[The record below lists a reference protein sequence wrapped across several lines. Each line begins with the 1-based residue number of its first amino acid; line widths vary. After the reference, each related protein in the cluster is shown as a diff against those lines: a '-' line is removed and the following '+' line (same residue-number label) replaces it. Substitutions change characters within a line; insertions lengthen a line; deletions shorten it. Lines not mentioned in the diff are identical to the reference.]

1 MPMKEIA
8 QILLFDRSG
17 RLLIYL
23 RDDKP
28 EIPFA
33 NCWDFFGGHVEPGET
48 PEQALVREL
57 REELAVE
64 LTSFQLFRHYQCLT
78 GDAYPN
84 VKHIYYGQ
92 LDRLA
97 ADLVLYE
104 GQRLAAIDRDERFG
118 LMFANVL
125 GEILE
130 NFIDS
135 GLWPASVDNSS
146 SDIRSK

>member
-1 MPMKEIA
+1 MKEIA

-17 RLLIYL
+17 RLVIYL

-48 PEQALVREL
+48 PEQALAREL
-57 REELAVE
+57 SEELGVE
-64 LTSFQLFRHYQCLT
+64 LTNFQLYRRYQCFT

-92 LDRLA
+92 VDRLA

-104 GQRLAAIDRDERFG
+104 GQRLAAILRDERFG
-118 LMFANVL
+118 LKFANIL
-125 GEILE
+125 GVILE
-130 NFIDS
+130 NFIHS
-135 GLWPASVDNSS
+135 GLWPVSVDNSS
-146 SDIRSK
+146 SDIGAK

>member
-1 MPMKEIA
+1 
-8 QILLFDRSG
+8 
-17 RLLIYL
+17 
-23 RDDKP
+23 
-28 EIPFA
+28 
-33 NCWDFFGGHVEPGET
+33 
-48 PEQALVREL
+48 
-57 REELAVE
+57 
-64 LTSFQLFRHYQCLT
+64 LT

>member
-1 MPMKEIA
+1 MKEIA
-8 QILLFDRSG
+8 QILLFDRAG

-57 REELAVE
+57 SEELGVE
-64 LTSFQLFRHYQCLT
+64 LTSFQRFRRYECFT

-92 LDRLA
+92 IDRLA

-104 GQRLAAIDRDERFG
+104 GQRLAAILRSERFNFR
-118 LMFANVL
+118 FANIL
-125 GEILE
+125 GAILE
-130 NFIDS
+130 SFVNS
-135 GLWPASVDNSS
+135 GLWPAPVDNSS
-146 SDIRSK
+146 NDIAAK

>member
-1 MPMKEIA
+1 MKEIA

-17 RLLIYL
+17 RLVIYL

-48 PEQALVREL
+48 PEQALAREL
-57 REELAVE
+57 SEELGVE
-64 LTSFQLFRHYQCLT
+64 LTSFQLYRRYQCFT

-92 LDRLA
+92 VDRLA

-104 GQRLAAIDRDERFG
+104 GQRLAAILRDERFG
-118 LMFANVL
+118 LKFANIL
-125 GEILE
+125 GAILE
-130 NFIDS
+130 NFIHS
-135 GLWPASVDNSS
+135 GLWPVSVDNSS
-146 SDIRSK
+146 SDIGAK